1 METSRGCPF
10 RCQFCLSSIESG
22 VRYFDIDRIKEDILY
37 LIQNGAKTIK
47 FVDRT
52 FNIHRTYALE
62 LFRFL
67 IDHHGGCV
75 FQFEITA
82 DILRPE
88 IVRFLNENAPPGIF
102 RFEIGV
108 QSTNP
113 LTNELIQRR
122 QNFEKLARTV
132 RDLREGGKIVQHL
145 DLIAGLPEEDYT
157 SFKKTFNDVFAL
169 EPEELQLGFLKLLRG
184 TGLRREAE
192 KHGYVYVDRAPYEV
206 LSSRVLSF
214 DDMIRI
220 KRAEDILEKY
230 WNSHHLDETVKFLT
244 RYEFET
250 PFDFFQSFGD
260 YWEERGWK
268 RIGHQLE
275 DLFLRLLQFLRDR
288 GTPHLPVI
296 EGLMKYDYLTHFK
309 HRPRSVWWEGM
320 DKGER
325 QALLRRLAAEPETV
339 SADFAALRLTEQE
352 LVKHC
357 RVEVLPFD
365 FAHYRKTGSVRR
377 EPSCLIVHYN
387 PQRGREESLPPP
399 LPGSAWP
406 IPQPTRD
413 PGAIRKGV
421 SSVYPSSF
429 SAEGPFARE
438 GPSTI
443 CGLPRFTDDEE
454 VPSPTDH
461 LYGILQVPQ
470 GGTVQGEEG
479 QVQPGLSGGDPL
491 TQRLPEGTGKF
502 EAVSRQT
509 GGDENPFVFRM
520 AIDDEVF
527 IRRPRVD
534 ANRAAQTF
542 AGGLRQRPLQEPA
555 QIPLVFRCAAE
566 GAVEPVRINRGP
578 AVVTPHLDPASVNAG
593 KTVILFVRE
602 IEEESGKAAGIVQP
616 FVAPEPA
623 DRFPHGREGQ
633 GEIGQQFARPRPGGD
648 DHLLPV
654 EGAFRGPH
662 RDAAALPL
670 RWSGRGCSSRGRRPG
685 QGRASGRRGGRLR

>member
-1 METSRGCPF
+1 MKVVVATLNAKYIHTCLALRYLKSFAEPEFPVTIKEYTIKDPAMNIAMDLYREAPDVVGFSCYIWNIEETIPVLSILKKVRPDVKIVLGGPEVSYDIEHWFRRIPEADFIVYGEGEETFKELLEELAGGGNFRGVPGLAHRGGDGGVIINPPRPKLDLHRIPTPYRFPEDRPHLSKRIVYMETSRGCPF

-52 FNIHRTYALE
+52 FNIHRTFALE

-67 IDHHGGCV
+67 IDNHGGCV

-132 RDLREGGKIVQHL
+132 RALREGGKIIQHL

-192 KHGYVYVDRAPYEV
+192 KHGYVYIDRAPYEV
-206 LSSRVLSF
+206 LSSKVLSF

-244 RYEFET
+244 RNEFET

-260 YWEERGWK
+260 YWEERGWM

-275 DLFLRLLQFLRDR
+275 DLFLRLRQFLRDR
-288 GTPHLPVI
+288 GTPNLPVI
-296 EGLMKYDYLTHFK
+296 EGFMKYDYLTHFK

-325 QALLRRLAAEPETV
+325 QALLRRLAAEPEAV
-339 SADFAALRLTEQE
+339 SADFAALRLTEQK

-357 RVEVLPFD
+357 RLEVLPFD
-365 FAHYRKTGSVRR
+365 LAHYRATGVIRR
-377 EPSCLIVHYN
+377 EPCCLIVHYDS
-387 PQRGREESLPPP
+387 E
-399 LPGSAWP
+399 
-406 IPQPTRD
+406 
-413 PGAIRKGV
+413 KG
-421 SSVYPSSF
+421 
-429 SAEGPFARE
+429 
-438 GPSTI
+438 
-443 CGLPRFTDDEE
+443 
-454 VPSPTDH
+454 
-461 LYGILQVPQ
+461 
-470 GGTVQGEEG
+470 
-479 QVQPGLSGGDPL
+479 
-491 TQRLPEGTGKF
+491 K
-502 EAVSRQT
+502 
-509 GGDENPFVFRM
+509 
-520 AIDDEVF
+520 
-527 IRRPRVD
+527 
-534 ANRAAQTF
+534 
-542 AGGLRQRPLQEPA
+542 
-555 QIPLVFRCAAE
+555 
-566 GAVEPVRINRGP
+566 
-578 AVVTPHLDPASVNAG
+578 
-593 KTVILFVRE
+593 
-602 IEEESGKAAGIVQP
+602 GKAFTAPLARLGLAG
-616 FVAPEPA
+616 
-623 DRFPHGREGQ
+623 
-633 GEIGQQFARPRPGGD
+633 
-648 DHLLPV
+648 
-654 EGAFRGPH
+654 
-662 RDAAALPL
+662 
-670 RWSGRGCSSRGRRPG
+670 SST
-685 QGRASGRRGGRLR
+685 AT

>member
-1 METSRGCPF
+1 MKVVVATLNAKYIHTCLALRYLKSFTEPEFPVTIKEYTIKDPAMSIAMDLYREAPDVVGFSCYIWNIEETIPVLHILKKVKPDVKIVLGGPEVTYDVEHWFRRIPELDFIVYGEGEETFKELLEELAGEGKFRDVPGLAHRGGDGEVIINPPRSKLDLHRIPTPYRFPEDRPHLSRRIVYMETSRGCPF
-10 RCQFCLSSIESG
+10 RCQFCLSSIENG
-22 VRYFDIDRIKEDILY
+22 VRYFDLDRIKEDILY

-132 RDLREGGKIVQHL
+132 RDLRDGGKIVQHL
-145 DLIAGLPEEDYT
+145 DLIAGLPEEDYA

-230 WNSHHLDETVKFLT
+230 WNSHHLDETVRFLT

-309 HRPRSVWWEGM
+309 HRPRAVWWEGM
-320 DKGER
+320 EKGER
-325 QALLRRLAAEPETV
+325 QTLLRRLAAEPETV
-339 SADFAALRLTEQE
+339 SADFAALRLSEQE
-352 LVKHC
+352 LGKHC

-365 FAHYRKTGSVRR
+365 FPHYRKTGSLRR
-377 EPSCLIVHYN
+377 EPSCLIVHYH
-387 PQRGREESLPPP
+387 P
-399 LPGSAWP
+399 
-406 IPQPTRD
+406 
-413 PGAIRKGV
+413 
-421 SSVYPSSF
+421 
-429 SAEGPFARE
+429 AEGKGRAFAVSMAQL
-438 GPSTI
+438 GVH
-443 CGLPRFTDDEE
+443 F
-454 VPSPTDH
+454 
-461 LYGILQVPQ
+461 
-470 GGTVQGEEG
+470 
-479 QVQPGLSGGDPL
+479 PL
-491 TQRLPEGTGKF
+491 TAT
-502 EAVSRQT
+502 
-509 GGDENPFVFRM
+509 
-520 AIDDEVF
+520 
-527 IRRPRVD
+527 
-534 ANRAAQTF
+534 
-542 AGGLRQRPLQEPA
+542 
-555 QIPLVFRCAAE
+555 
-566 GAVEPVRINRGP
+566 
-578 AVVTPHLDPASVNAG
+578 
-593 KTVILFVRE
+593 
-602 IEEESGKAAGIVQP
+602 
-616 FVAPEPA
+616 
-623 DRFPHGREGQ
+623 
-633 GEIGQQFARPRPGGD
+633 
-648 DHLLPV
+648 
-654 EGAFRGPH
+654 
-662 RDAAALPL
+662 
-670 RWSGRGCSSRGRRPG
+670 
-685 QGRASGRRGGRLR
+685 

>member
-1 METSRGCPF
+1 MKVVVTTLNAKYIHTCLALRYLKSFTEPEFPVTIKEYTIKDPAMSIAMDLYREAPDVVGFSCYIWNIEETIPVLHILKKVKPDVKIVLGGPEVTYDVEHWFRRIPELDFIVYGEGEETFKELLEELAGEGKFRDVPGLAHRGEDGEVIINPPRPKLDLHRIPTPYRFPEDRSHLSRRIVYMETSRGCPF
-10 RCQFCLSSIESG
+10 RCQFCLSSIENG
-22 VRYFDIDRIKEDILY
+22 VRYFDLDRIKEDILY

-52 FNIHRTYALE
+52 FNIHRTYAME

-122 QNFEKLARTV
+122 QNFDKLARTV
-132 RDLREGGKIVQHL
+132 SNLRDGGKIVQHL
-145 DLIAGLPEEDYT
+145 DLIAGLPEEDYA

-206 LSSRVLSF
+206 FSSRVLSF

-230 WNSHHLDETVKFLT
+230 WNSHHLDETVRFLT
-244 RYEFET
+244 RHEFET

-275 DLFLRLLQFLRDR
+275 DLFLRLRQFLRDR

-320 DKGER
+320 EKEER
-325 QALLRRLAAEPETV
+325 HTLLRRLAAEPATV
-339 SADFAALRLTEQE
+339 SADFAALRLSEQE
-352 LVKHC
+352 LSKHC

-365 FAHYRKTGSVRR
+365 FAHYRKTGSLRR

-387 PQRGREESLPPP
+387 P
-399 LPGSAWP
+399 
-406 IPQPTRD
+406 
-413 PGAIRKGV
+413 
-421 SSVYPSSF
+421 
-429 SAEGPFARE
+429 AEGKGRAFA
-438 GPSTI
+438 
-443 CGLPRFTDDEE
+443 
-454 VPSPTDH
+454 VPMAQLGVH
-461 LYGILQVPQ
+461 F
-470 GGTVQGEEG
+470 
-479 QVQPGLSGGDPL
+479 PL
-491 TQRLPEGTGKF
+491 TAT
-502 EAVSRQT
+502 
-509 GGDENPFVFRM
+509 
-520 AIDDEVF
+520 
-527 IRRPRVD
+527 
-534 ANRAAQTF
+534 
-542 AGGLRQRPLQEPA
+542 
-555 QIPLVFRCAAE
+555 
-566 GAVEPVRINRGP
+566 
-578 AVVTPHLDPASVNAG
+578 
-593 KTVILFVRE
+593 
-602 IEEESGKAAGIVQP
+602 
-616 FVAPEPA
+616 
-623 DRFPHGREGQ
+623 
-633 GEIGQQFARPRPGGD
+633 
-648 DHLLPV
+648 
-654 EGAFRGPH
+654 
-662 RDAAALPL
+662 
-670 RWSGRGCSSRGRRPG
+670 
-685 QGRASGRRGGRLR
+685 